1 MKAVVITTPGG
12 PEVLQ
17 LQEVEDPQI
26 NEDEVL
32 VKVEATALNR
42 ADTIQRQGR
51 YPPPKGASPY
61 PGLECSGTIEA
72 VGKNVSRWKIGDQ
85 VCALL
90 SGGGYAEKVAV
101 PAGQVLPVPQGVS
114 LKDAASL
121 PEVACTVWSTVFM
134 MSRLSAGET
143 FLVHGGSSGIGT
155 FAIQIAKHQGV
166 KVFVTA
172 GSEEKLAVCKDLG
185 ADVCINYKTEDFV
198 ARVKEETGGKGV
210 DVILDSVGAPY
221 FQKNVD
227 SLNIDG
233 RLFLL
238 GFMGGAV
245 TQVNLGS
252 LFAKRITVQAA
263 GLRTRTLE
271 NKAEIV
277 SEVEKNVWPA
287 IVAGK
292 VKPVVF
298 KYLPLSE
305 AAESHRLMETSQH
318 IAAGL
323 RTRTLENKAEIISE
337 VEKNVWP
344 AIVAGKVK
352 PVVFKYLPLSEAAES
367 HRLMETS
374 QHIGSDY
381 LLMFF
386 CRFLL
391 LDLLL
396 NMDFS
401 SMDRGQITLLGCGF
415 CVLLSLHFTVQ
426 LLSQHL
432 FYWKNPKEQK
442 AIIIIILMAPIYA
455 VDSYVG
461 LLDIQGSKAFFTF
474 LDSVKECYEAL
485 VIAKFLALMYSYLKI
500 SISKNVVPDEVKGR
514 EIHHSFPMTL
524 FVPRTARLDHR
535 NLVLLKHWTWQF
547 VIIRPLC
554 SILMITLQML
564 GIYPNW
570 LSWTFTI
577 ILNISVSV
585 ALYSLVLF
593 YHVFAKELAPHKPL
607 AKFLCI
613 KGIVFFCFWQ
623 GIVLDMLVSAGIIR
637 SHHFWLD
644 VEHIEE
650 AFQNVLVILEMVV
663 FSVLQQYAYHVAPYS
678 GEVETKMLKK
688 RE

>member
-1 MKAVVITTPGG
+1 MK
-12 PEVLQ
+12 L
-17 LQEVEDPQI
+17 LKSSSLR
-26 NEDEVL
+26 N
-32 VKVEATALNR
+32 
-42 ADTIQRQGR
+42 
-51 YPPPKGASPY
+51 PKF
-61 PGLECSGTIEA
+61 
-72 VGKNVSRWKIGDQ
+72 

-292 VKPVVF
+292 VKPVVY

-305 AAESHRLMETSQH
+305 AAEGHWLLESSQH
-318 IAAGL
+318 I
-323 RTRTLENKAEIISE
+323 
-337 VEKNVWP
+337 V
-344 AIVAGKVK
+344 
-352 PVVFKYLPLSEAAES
+352 
-367 HRLMETS
+367 M
-374 QHIGSDY
+374 
-381 LLMFF
+381 
-386 CRFLL
+386 
-391 LDLLL
+391 
-396 NMDFS
+396 
-401 SMDRGQITLLGCGF
+401 
-415 CVLLSLHFTVQ
+415 LLS
-426 LLSQHL
+426 
-432 FYWKNPKEQK
+432 
-442 AIIIIILMAPIYA
+442 
-455 VDSYVG
+455 G
-461 LLDIQGSKAFFTF
+461 FF
-474 LDSVKECYEAL
+474 
-485 VIAKFLALMYSYLKI
+485 
-500 SISKNVVPDEVKGR
+500 N
-514 EIHHSFPMTL
+514 
-524 FVPRTARLDHR
+524 
-535 NLVLLKHWTWQF
+535 
-547 VIIRPLC
+547 
-554 SILMITLQML
+554 
-564 GIYPNW
+564 
-570 LSWTFTI
+570 
-577 ILNISVSV
+577 
-585 ALYSLVLF
+585 
-593 YHVFAKELAPHKPL
+593 
-607 AKFLCI
+607 
-613 KGIVFFCFWQ
+613 
-623 GIVLDMLVSAGIIR
+623 
-637 SHHFWLD
+637 
-644 VEHIEE
+644 
-650 AFQNVLVILEMVV
+650 
-663 FSVLQQYAYHVAPYS
+663 
-678 GEVETKMLKK
+678 
-688 RE
+688 